1 MILSNYKQ
9 KEQKGKKEAQKTH
22 KSHIVLWVFKY
33 TQL

>member
-1 MILSNYKQ
+1 MFLSNYKQ
-9 KEQKGKKEAQKTH
+9 QEQKGKKGAHKIH